1 MTIVEAQSALLAR
14 EVSSE
19 ELVRESLSRIEQLE
33 PKLNAFITVTPESAL
48 ARAREIDQARA
59 QGQTVGALAG
69 IPIAL
74 KDLFHVRG
82 VPTTGGSK
90 AFAGFVPDLDS
101 DVTQKLNAAGAVLMG
116 KTGLHEC
123 AYGITSNNPHFGAIH
138 NPWDTAR
145 IPGGS
150 SGGSGAAV
158 AAGMVFAAMGTDT
171 GGSIRI
177 PASYCGTVGLKPT
190 LGLVSKAGVMPLG
203 FSLDHMGPLTRTV
216 RDAALLLEAIT
227 GHEPFLPPPDA
238 PLKGVRIGW
247 PENFFFDRVQ
257 PDVASAVGRAARLA
271 EEAGARVMTVRVPDI
286 AAINTVGRLILLCE
300 ASSVLGGKPLEDFGP
315 DVRLL
320 VEQGLLIPATDYIN
334 AQRLRRMMRQEFSA
348 IWEEVDCLITPAT
361 PITAPPIAA
370 AEVAIAGETEDVRM
384 ASTRFARAIN
394 VLGNPAISIP
404 CGLDHQGL
412 PIGLQI
418 ISKGL
423 ADARLLR
430 IAAGFEELLGMG
442 ELIAI

>member
-1 MTIVEAQSALLAR
+1 MTILEARSALRLGK
-14 EVSSE
+14 VSSE
-19 ELVRESLSRIEQLE
+19 ELVSDSLASIERLE
-33 PKLNAFITVTPESAL
+33 PKLNAFITVTADSAL
-48 ARAREIDQARA
+48 ARAKEIDQARVA
-59 QGQTVGALAG
+59 GRECGALAG

-82 VPTTGGSK
+82 LPTTGGSK
-90 AFAGFVPDLDS
+90 AFAGFVPDFDS
-101 DVTQKLNAAGAVLMG
+101 AVTRKLNAAGAVLMG

-138 NPWDTAR
+138 NPWDLAR

-190 LGLVSKAGVMPLG
+190 FGLVSKTGVMPLG

-216 RDAALLLEAIT
+216 RDAALLLDAIT
-227 GHEPFLPPPDA
+227 GHGTYLPAPDA
-238 PLKGVRIGW
+238 SLKGLRIGW
-247 PENFFFDRVQ
+247 PESFFFERVQ
-257 PDVASAVGRAARLA
+257 PDVAAAVNRAARLA
-271 EEAGARVMTVRVPDI
+271 EEAGAQVIKVRVPDI
-286 AAINTVGRLILLCE
+286 QAINTVGRVILLCE
-300 ASSVLGGKPLEDFGP
+300 ASSVLGRKPLEAFGP

-320 VEQGLLIPATDYIN
+320 VEQGLLIPATDYID
-334 AQRLRRMMRQEFSA
+334 AQRVRRMMRQAFAA
-348 IWEEVDCLITPAT
+348 IWEQVDCLITPAT
-361 PITAPPIAA
+361 PISAPPIGAT
-370 AEVAIAGETEDVRM
+370 EVTIAGETEDVRM
-384 ASTRFARAIN
+384 ASTRFARAVN
-394 VLGNPAISIP
+394 VLGDPAISIP
-404 CGLDHQGL
+404 CGLDEQGL

-418 ISKGL
+418 VSK
-423 ADARLLR
+423 AFSEAELLR
-430 IAAGFEELLGMG
+430 IAAGFEEVLAMG